1 MLVLTQ
7 ARNRV
12 PLALVVTMV
21 AAMATVTSGGCAH
34 PPWNPYKNWQVA
46 RTKHITAYTN
56 THVRYAITLE
66 TLDLAYS
73 ALHASLF
80 KSRPIAPVEVL
91 LLEQPEFQRTL
102 GQFRSSVSIAKLP
115 GKGVLARRGLIVMI
129 GLDISMGGA
138 AHRIAHLFLHANAP
152 HAPLW
157 IHEGLASYVES
168 VEYRDNGKTDD
179 KAFACLGTLGPKQPE
194 IPLAELFSW
203 SWKGIDES
211 KKSSWYRY
219 TASSLV
225 DYFLFGEEGK
235 LRTKFGDL
243 LDELAQGGDTGAALA
258 KVYPGL
264 TVAGL
269 EQKAREHRSRSETVP
284 RGLCPMPFLIPQDKA
299 GDTNSARVEPAEQSD
314 IEELMLRLQLLP
326 RRQGYV
332 DWYPPDSLGLKY
344 GEMGGWGQQP
354 AGAQ

>member
-1 MLVLTQ
+1 MSVLTQ
-7 ARNRV
+7 ARLRV
-12 PLALVVTMV
+12 PLVHVVTM
-21 AAMATVTSGGCAH
+21 AAALASVTTAGCAH

-56 THVRYAITLE
+56 THIRYAVTLE

-73 ALHASLF
+73 ALHGSLF

-102 GQFRSSVSIAKLP
+102 GQFRGSATIAKLP
-115 GKGVLARRGLIVMI
+115 GKGVLGRRGIVVMF
-129 GLDISMGGA
+129 GLDLSMEGA

-157 IHEGLASYVES
+157 LHEGLATYVET
-168 VEYRDNGKTDD
+168 VVYRDNGKTDD
-179 KAFACLGTLGPKQPE
+179 KAFACLGLLRPKQPE
-194 IPLAELFSW
+194 IPLNDLFSW

-211 KKSSWYRY
+211 KKASWYRY

-235 LRTKFGDL
+235 LRDKFGDL
-243 LDELAQGGDTGAALA
+243 IDEVSKGGDTGAALA
-258 KVYPGL
+258 KVYPAL

-269 EQKAREHRSRSETVP
+269 EQKAREHRAHTETIP
-284 RGLCPMPFLIPQDKA
+284 RGLCPMPFAIPQEKA
-299 GDTNSARVEPAEQSD
+299 ADTGDARVEGADQGD
-314 IEELMLRLQLLP
+314 IEELMLRLQMLP

-344 GEMGGWGQQP
+344 AQTNGWGQGS